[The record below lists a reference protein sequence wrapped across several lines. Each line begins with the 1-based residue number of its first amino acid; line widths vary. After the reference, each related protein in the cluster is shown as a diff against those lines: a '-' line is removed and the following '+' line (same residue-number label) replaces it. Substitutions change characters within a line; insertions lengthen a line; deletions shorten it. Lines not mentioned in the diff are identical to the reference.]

1 MENDAFIQVGG
12 GCVCNGG
19 IEPCTQKGTT
29 GLRLFGIHLR
39 SRRFAGGGY
48 PTDSAGRRMAAY
60 VGRYLSRRRDRV
72 SDESTG
78 HCSGSAVGGRHLPRG
93 RYDGC
98 GNGDGAVRK
107 SPGIASGASVAATAA
122 RFLCGIFAVI
132 LLAALLP
139 PFAFANELPAPV
151 EDMLGQSESD
161 LQAASEWQLTDL
173 FAWLGE
179 AAGQSWHMP
188 VRFALQ
194 ACGYLLLAGAFGL
207 VAGGGSWRHCLD
219 SVSLLGFGI
228 LSLSAM
234 MSLMDTVVTTAQ
246 DCQNYLIAFVPVY
259 SGVAAVG
266 GQSAGALVYSG
277 MFFAMSGFLAA
288 MIENILLPVMQVYFC
303 FAACACIWGNAGIEE
318 AASLFAKCLH
328 WLLKVCGIIFSLVL
342 GLQNI
347 LAGSVDNAVMKTG
360 KSALQGFIP
369 VVGDAAAAA
378 LSGAAAAVQML
389 KGSLAL
395 AALGALAILFL
406 PVFLHCL
413 LYTAAF
419 AGAGIVASS
428 IGQKQS
434 GRLCKLYFEGTR
446 LCASV
451 LVLYFFMVFLST
463 ALLLVSGNGG

>member
-1 MENDAFIQVGG
+1 M
-12 GCVCNGG
+12 
-19 IEPCTQKGTT
+19 
-29 GLRLFGIHLR
+29 
-39 SRRFAGGGY
+39 
-48 PTDSAGRRMAAY
+48 
-60 VGRYLSRRRDRV
+60 
-72 SDESTG
+72 
-78 HCSGSAVGGRHLPRG
+78 
-93 RYDGC
+93 
-98 GNGDGAVRK
+98 
-107 SPGIASGASVAATAA
+107 
-122 RFLCGIFAVI
+122 
-132 LLAALLP
+132 
-139 PFAFANELPAPV
+139 AFADELPASV
-151 EDMLGQSESD
+151 EDVLEQGESD
-161 LQAASEWQLTDL
+161 VQAASEWQLTDL

-179 AAGQSWHMP
+179 VAGQSWRTP

-194 ACGYLLLAGAFGL
+194 ACGYLLLAGVLGL

-288 MIENILLPVMQVYFC
+288 MIEDILLPVMQMYFC

-328 WLLKVCGIIFSLVL
+328 WLLKVCGVIFSLVL

>member
-1 MENDAFIQVGG
+1 MEHDAFIQVGG
-12 GCVCNGG
+12 SHVCNGR
-19 IEPCTQKGTT
+19 IESCPQKRTT
-29 GLRLFGIHLR
+29 GLRFFGLNLR
-39 SRRFAGGGY
+39 GRRFAGGGH
-48 PTDSAGRRMAAY
+48 PTDRTGCGMAANL
-60 VGRYLSRRRDRV
+60 GRYLSRRRNRV
-72 SDESTG
+72 SDESARHRPGGATG
-78 HCSGSAVGGRHLPRG
+78 WRHLPRG
-93 RYDGC
+93 RYG
-98 GNGDGAVRK
+98 GRSNSNRAVRK
-107 SPGIASGASVAATAA
+107 SPGIASGASVATAAA

-132 LLAALLP
+132 LLAALSP
-139 PFAFANELPAPV
+139 SFAFADELPTSV
-151 EDMLGQSESD
+151 ENVLGQGESD
-161 LQAASEWQLTDL
+161 LQAASEWKLTDV
-173 FAWLGE
+173 FTWLGE
-179 AAGQSWHMP
+179 AAGQSWRTP

-194 ACGYLLLAGAFGL
+194 ACGYLLLAGVLGM
-207 VAGGGSWRHCLD
+207 VTGGGSLRRCLD

-234 MSLMDTVVTTAQ
+234 MSLMDAVVTTAQ

-288 MIENILLPVMQVYFC
+288 MIENILLPVMQMYFC

-328 WLLKVCGIIFSLVL
+328 WLLKVCGVIFSLVL

-419 AGAGIVASS
+419 AGAGIIASS